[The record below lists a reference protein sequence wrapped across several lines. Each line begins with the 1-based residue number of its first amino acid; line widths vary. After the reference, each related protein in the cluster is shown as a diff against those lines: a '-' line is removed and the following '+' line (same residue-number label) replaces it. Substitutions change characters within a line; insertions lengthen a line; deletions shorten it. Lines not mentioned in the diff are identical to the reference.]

1 MTMKYEYHPAEES
14 STVYSVTEP
23 GKPDYH
29 FPEGVDDKT
38 LVEDAENGDVEAQIE
53 LGQAYIMRYLT
64 HPAGTPED
72 RTKGFA
78 WLEKAAMQG
87 DDLAALFLG
96 QWYFELPEEKGD
108 AEKAV
113 AWLLKSEEKGYLHAS
128 GLLAHCYEHGTGVPK
143 NAAEAVRRYRQIAGE
158 AENDRTFR
166 LHRDEIVLAQ
176 YRLAECCFHG
186 NGTEQDPEQAVHYY
200 RLAAENGN
208 PSAQYKLGRC
218 LEKGTGVPRNEAEAA
233 EWYRKAAEHGNTD
246 ARCELAYCYK
256 NGIGV
261 AKDEAEAAEWFRK
274 AEQSFAVGAEREL
287 EELEQE

>member
-1 MTMKYEYHPAEES
+1 MTMKYEYHPVEEN

-23 GKPDYH
+23 GKPEYH
-29 FPEGVDDKT
+29 FPEGLDDKT

-72 RTKGFA
+72 RIRGIE
-78 WLEKAAMQG
+78 WLEKAALQ
-87 DDLAALFLG
+87 
-96 QWYFELPEEKGD
+96 GD
-108 AEKAV
+108 AEAQYRLGDCYLETASDEDDEKKGA
-113 AWLLKSEEKGYLHAS
+113 AWLLKAEAQGSLAAS
-128 GLLAHCYEHGTGVPK
+128 GWLARFYEFGTGVPK
-143 NAAEAVRRYRQIAGE
+143 NAAEAVGRYRRIAE
-158 AENDRTFR
+158 LAENREAFR
-166 LHRDEIVLAQ
+166 FHRDEIVLAQ

-186 NGTEQDPEQAVHYY
+186 NGTEQDPEQAVHFY

-208 PSAQYKLGRC
+208 IFAQHKLGRC
-218 LEKGTGVPRNEAEAA
+218 LEKGTGVPRNEAEAV

-261 AKDEAEAAEWFRK
+261 AKDEAEAAEWFRE
-274 AEQSFAVGAEREL
+274 AARSFALGAEREL
-287 EELEQE
+287 EELEQA